1 MGAVLDPS
9 EEVVVYTDSVIHPVL
24 TGKKAFLGRVDQGRD
39 RWHYDVS
46 HSGGEDAVV
55 GVGNADGPSVRNK
68 PRVLL
73 GNEEKKP
80 VIEPRG
86 GMVTPAKLGED
97 VEEEGSGKVCG
108 STPGSEGNTVRAR
121 SRVIGAFDRLNNGL
135 KGWVEELI
143 VVDPFRVVTKKV
155 GTLGT

>member
-24 TGKKAFLGRVDQGRD
+24 TGKKSFLGRVNQGRD
-39 RWHYDVS
+39 RRHYDVS

-97 VEEEGSGKVCG
+97 VEEEGSGKVGG
-108 STPGSEGNTVRAR
+108 SQAAKGIPSGPGVELLVLLIDSITD
-121 SRVIGAFDRLNNGL
+121 SRVGSKSSSWLTRF
-135 KGWVEELI
+135 V
-143 VVDPFRVVTKKV
+143 
-155 GTLGT
+155 